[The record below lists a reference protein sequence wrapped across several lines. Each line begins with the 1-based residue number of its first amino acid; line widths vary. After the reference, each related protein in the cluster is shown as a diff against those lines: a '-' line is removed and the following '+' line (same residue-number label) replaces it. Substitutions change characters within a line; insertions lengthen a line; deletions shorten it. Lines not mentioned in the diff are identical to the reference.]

1 MPSGRNLKY
10 SRREAISKIGAAA
23 VGAAAGA
30 VIAGVGGYFAGLS
43 QTAPT
48 TFTETVTRT
57 VTQAVTHTVTASP
70 TTTVPPLTRE
80 EKFKIERPV
89 ELTFWHHHAPPPR
102 QAAIQKAINLFMKE
116 YPMVKVNIVVVPWEE
131 AWPKTLSA
139 IAAGTTPDVEWSIPD
154 LTIAAWEA
162 GGIIPVDDLVKEIDE
177 RYKWFENTIR
187 PYYWEGH
194 YWGVPWST
202 MAWALMYRPSI
213 LKRYLGSPEPPRSWD
228 ELFEFAKK
236 LTKPEDGVYGIGL
249 TASKTLYAQ
258 EAIYN
263 TMCVFDS
270 TIFDQQGKV
279 VFNNPKTIK
288 AFYAYKELFQYSPP
302 GSYNWNWGD
311 IELAFPAG
319 KIAMMPYFTM
329 PQRLFYEEKK
339 GDERK
344 DIAAADWPSPPDGI
358 DTNLH
363 YPNDWFIFKSAAED
377 ENRLNAV
384 KALIMFCA
392 RPEIEK
398 ILTAEQDP
406 GVWLPPHEA
415 AAEYPGYW
423 EDPVISFFREINEV
437 AIEAAK
443 KGRLYGFEWGAV
455 NTAVGAVS
463 GALVICD
470 VAQRILLQGE
480 SVESA
485 VAWGHQAI
493 EEIVAKAK
501 KK

>member
-1 MPSGRNLKY
+1 
-10 SRREAISKIGAAA
+10 
-23 VGAAAGA
+23 V
-30 VIAGVGGYFAGLS
+30 VGGYFAGLS

-57 VTQAVTHTVTASP
+57 VTQPVTHTVTASP

-213 LKRYLGSPEPPRSWD
+213 LKRYLGTPEPPRSWD

-249 TASKTLYAQ
+249 TASKTL
-258 EAIYN
+258 
-263 TMCVFDS
+263 
-270 TIFDQQGKV
+270 
-279 VFNNPKTIK
+279 
-288 AFYAYKELFQYSPP
+288 
-302 GSYNWNWGD
+302 
-311 IELAFPAG
+311 
-319 KIAMMPYFTM
+319 
-329 PQRLFYEEKK
+329 
-339 GDERK
+339 
-344 DIAAADWPSPPDGI
+344 
-358 DTNLH
+358 
-363 YPNDWFIFKSAAED
+363 
-377 ENRLNAV
+377 
-384 KALIMFCA
+384 
-392 RPEIEK
+392 
-398 ILTAEQDP
+398 
-406 GVWLPPHEA
+406 
-415 AAEYPGYW
+415 
-423 EDPVISFFREINEV
+423 
-437 AIEAAK
+437 
-443 KGRLYGFEWGAV
+443 
-455 NTAVGAVS
+455 
-463 GALVICD
+463 
-470 VAQRILLQGE
+470 
-480 SVESA
+480 
-485 VAWGHQAI
+485 
-493 EEIVAKAK
+493 
-501 KK
+501 